1 MTTSGSVSATL
12 AWSTPT
18 ARLSLAL
25 SRRNGDGTWT
35 WITGARGAQPLRITA
50 AVTAGTWR
58 LRVKALAGSS
68 DYTMNASYPSS
79 EPPPE
84 TQPYLTIMMG
94 RAIEGVALDSS
105 CKVLSAQ
112 AKTLGD
118 VAAELARH
126 GLRATAPA
134 TLSQVHE
141 TDNACE
147 GGLLYASWTELEQLR
162 DDYGWDVVPRGPTN
176 DVITGLTGQALW
188 DATCGVLPTFT
199 AHGFPDAWGLY
210 AFPQNRWTPADEAV
224 VRPATPTVAATPA
237 SASATGPRLPIRIGF
252 GRCR

>member
-1 MTTSGSVSATL
+1 MNRFAKIAATFMLIALLSTSAASGTTHTFTGSVSATGDAWQSHTFPVTTSGSVSATL

-25 SRRNGDGTWT
+25 SRRNNDGTWT
-35 WITGARGAQPLRITA
+35 WITGAKGAQPLRITA

-68 DYTMNASYPSS
+68 DYTLNASYPSS
-79 EPPPE
+79 RPPPE
-84 TQPYLTIMMG
+84 TPPYLTIMMG
-94 RAIEGVALDSS
+94 RAIQGVALDSS
-105 CKVLSAQ
+105 CRVLSPQ

-141 TDNACE
+141 TDNACD
-147 GGLLYASWTELEQLR
+147 GGLLYELVDRARAAPGRLR
-162 DDYGWDVVPRGPTN
+162 LGRG
-176 DVITGLTGQALW
+176 A
-188 DATCGVLPTFT
+188 A
-199 AHGFPDAWGLY
+199 
-210 AFPQNRWTPADEAV
+210 
-224 VRPATPTVAATPA
+224 RPHK
-237 SASATGPRLPIRIGF
+237 
-252 GRCR
+252 